1 MKALIWFGS
10 ALLVAIVNV
19 GLGFAGLR
27 LGAIPMVL
35 LFAGASS
42 MAKALCRKWDERSP
56 KTVRE

>member
-10 ALLVAIVNV
+10 VLLVAIVN
-19 GLGFAGLR
+19 LAFGFMGIR

-35 LFAGASS
+35 LFTGASS

-56 KTVRE
+56 KAVRE